1 MTMKY
6 RNCSIGSN
14 PLRLPLDRGRDK
26 LAPPLLR
33 GGWEGFES
41 VMICEKINNCALAML
56 RQAQAYFGSNGILTI
71 LQGHG
76 KFGKVFKSAS
86 LLAV

>member
-1 MTMKY
+1 MLQKLLSIPKYTTMNY

-14 PLRLPLDRGRDK
+14 PLRLPLNRGRDK

-41 VMICEKINNCALAML
+41 DMIYEKINNDSKL
-56 RQAQAYFGSNGILTI
+56 
-71 LQGHG
+71 
-76 KFGKVFKSAS
+76 
-86 LLAV
+86 

>member
-1 MTMKY
+1 MNY

-41 VMICEKINNCALAML
+41 VMIYGNINN
-56 RQAQAYFGSNGILTI
+56 QK
-71 LQGHG
+71 H
-76 KFGKVFKSAS
+76 
-86 LLAV
+86 LLKPT